1 VILRFKLSMPTV
13 GSWDGKWSDE
23 GVYYAIVRSLQNK
36 ELANKILERDYYH
49 YDFGDGW
56 AAGITVE
63 QIDSKEAAKTRRR
76 SKGFCGYE
84 WMVDSIINN
93 QRIAP
98 PLSTK

>member
-1 VILRFKLSMPTV
+1 MILRFKLSMPIV
-13 GSWDGKWSDE
+13 GSWSGKWSGE
-23 GVYYAIVRSLQNK
+23 GVYYAIVRSLRNK
-36 ELANKILERDYYH
+36 ELANKILERGYYH

-63 QIDSKEAAKTRRR
+63 QIDSGEAAKTRRR

-98 PLSTK
+98 H